1 MPARPAGLL
10 TRRKNLFFVSNLQW
24 ASTLFYLFSLAVVRF
39 ILFSLSPKGFI
50 SSIPNPHLLS
60 EWLLEGRSSHTQLI
74 DEGKELYRLL
84 LPLLM
89 GNKLLA
95 WLILSK
101 MSVYWSYLMS
111 CQTWKQNIAFLL
123 TPLLKH
129 ITCPVRS
136 LTLTAPLIHSILSF
150 RHRIPLF
157 PRVNYPAP
165 CLDNKRKASFRS
177 CFSRYFVIEGF
188 QTSYPLSSSTP
199 YLNRYRVAS
208 P

>member
-1 MPARPAGLL
+1 MRREERESAGLC
-10 TRRKNLFFVSNLQW
+10 FFYPAKQP
-24 ASTLFYLFSLAVVRF
+24 
-39 ILFSLSPKGFI
+39 LS
-50 SSIPNPHLLS
+50 
-60 EWLLEGRSSHTQLI
+60 
-74 DEGKELYRLL
+74 RLL

-165 CLDNKRKASFRS
+165 CLEKCKNHSIPFRS
-177 CFSRYFVIEGF
+177 IAHA
-188 QTSYPLSSSTP
+188 
-199 YLNRYRVAS
+199 YLRVATVTRES
-208 P
+208 RQAAKGLLDHSSKLGAKTQGDILFKQKSHSLITRIQAAFRPPYPREWLIRLILILEFKLLLRSQPIGSFEA